1 MREIEIIFGLLM
13 VVAAFAWLAARLK
26 VPYPILLVLAGLG
39 IGFIPGLPHVTLR
52 PDLVFLIFL
61 PPILYYAGLMTGW
74 RDFRANAGTI
84 SMLAVGLVLF
94 TICAVAVVA
103 HHLLGMTWSAAF
115 VLGSIVSPPDA
126 VAATAILQR
135 MRIPKRIITILE
147 GESLVND
154 AMALVAYRFAVS
166 ALVYGTFSLGQASL
180 QVLIVPAGGIG
191 LGYLVGFLIVWVRPR
206 LHDVSVESMVSL
218 LTPFIAYLPAENL
231 HLSGVLAAVTAGL
244 YVGRR
249 IPQITTGQQRI
260 RLYGVWETFIFIING
275 IIFILIGLQLPLI
288 LERLKGYNIPTL
300 IGYTALIGAVAV
312 VARFAWVYSTT
323 YVPRLLSRRLRQ
335 RDSAPPPAAVF
346 AVAWIALRGIV
357 SLAAALAL
365 PLTLADQTT
374 PFPSRDLIQFIT
386 FGVILFTLVAQGLTL
401 PTLIRALALKDDDID
416 QHEEALARLEA
427 AHAALARLE
436 VLAFT
441 DEGAADLIAKVREPY
456 DQRVQYLSALTG
468 RLQSISAADR
478 FEVMPTC
485 RTTDEVLSYAITAE
499 REMLINLRDAGTI
512 SDEVLRRV
520 QQELDFQEAKIAGNT
535 INLSLVSSAHDPKD
549 GHV

>member
-1 MREIEIIFGLLM
+1 MHEIEIILGLLV

-39 IGFIPGLPHVTLR
+39 IGFIPGLPHITLR
-52 PDLVFLIFL
+52 PDLVFLLFL
-61 PPILYYAGLMTGW
+61 PPILYYAGLMTSW
-74 RDFRANAGTI
+74 RDFRANAGPI
-84 SMLAVGLVLF
+84 SMLAIGLVLF

-103 HHLLGMTWSAAF
+103 HRIVVGMTWPAAF

-135 MRIPKRIITILE
+135 MRIPKRIIIILE

-154 AMALVAYRFAVS
+154 AMALVAYRFAVT

-180 QVLIVPAGGIG
+180 QVLIVPIGGIA
-191 LGYLVGFLIVWVRPR
+191 LGYVVGRLIVWVRPR
-206 LHDVSVESMVSL
+206 VHDIGVESMISL

-249 IPQITTGQQRI
+249 VPQITTGQQRI

-275 IIFILIGLQLPLI
+275 LVFILIGLQLPGI
-288 LERLKGYNIPTL
+288 LERLNGYNIPTL
-300 IGYTALIGAVAV
+300 IEYTALISTVAV
-312 VARFAWVYSTT
+312 VARFAWVYTTT
-323 YVPRLLSRRLRQ
+323 YLPRLLSRRLRQ
-335 RDSAPPPAAVF
+335 RDPAPPPAAIF

-357 SLAAALAL
+357 SLATALAL
-365 PLTLADQTT
+365 PLTLADKT

-386 FGVILFTLVAQGLTL
+386 FGVIFFTLVAQGLTL
-401 PTLIRALALKDDDID
+401 PTLIRALALKGDDIEE
-416 QHEEALARLEA
+416 HEEALARLEA

-441 DEGAADLIAKVREPY
+441 DETAADLIAKIREPY
-456 DQRVQYLSALTG
+456 DQRVQYLSTITG
-468 RLQSISAADR
+468 RLRSINGEEDG
-478 FEVMPTC
+478 EVMPSC

-512 SDEVLRRV
+512 SDDVLRRV
-520 QQELDFQEAKIAGNT
+520 QQDLDLQEAKIAGNA
-535 INLSLVSSAHDPKD
+535 INLSLGGPAHDHKAR
-549 GHV
+549 VS